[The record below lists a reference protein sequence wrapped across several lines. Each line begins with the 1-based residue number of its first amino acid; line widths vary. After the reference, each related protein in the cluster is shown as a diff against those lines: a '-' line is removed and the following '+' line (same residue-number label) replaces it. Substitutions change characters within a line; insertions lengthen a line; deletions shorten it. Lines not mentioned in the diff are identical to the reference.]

1 MEDIKSISLDKPSCK
16 KSKRYQKDIDKK
28 RAGEYNQ
35 EVKKISNSEEALEMR
50 FLISVP
56 DELHRKLK
64 SVSKRYGKPLTGM
77 IRDILWDWLEGRKE

>member
-1 MEDIKSISLDKPSCK
+1 
-16 KSKRYQKDIDKK
+16 
-28 RAGEYNQ
+28 
-35 EVKKISNSEEALEMR
+35 MR

-77 IRDILWDWLEGRKE
+77 IRDILWDWLEGREDEERGKRGWIL